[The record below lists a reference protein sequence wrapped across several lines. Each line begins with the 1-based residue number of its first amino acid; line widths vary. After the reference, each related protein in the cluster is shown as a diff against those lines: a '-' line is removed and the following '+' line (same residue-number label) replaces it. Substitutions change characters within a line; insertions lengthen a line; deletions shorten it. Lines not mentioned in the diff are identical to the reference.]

1 MEKKPI
7 DVMVD
12 RFLGWKLP
20 DDFCPDAGVS
30 FKRDFNE
37 HTNYPM
43 KHEPVGTNLLT
54 ADQAKAMLE
63 YVLDGQLEELED
75 LRRNLEF
82 AYKRAKVL
90 ADLLGIP
97 VHESSEVTGTILG
110 LVRGKVEKLITS

>member
-20 DDFCPDAGVS
+20 EDFAPDGGIS
-30 FKRDFNE
+30 FKRDYNE
-37 HTNYPM
+37 HTAHPM
-43 KHEPVGTNLLT
+43 KHEPIGTNLLT
-54 ADQAKAMLE
+54 ANQAKEMLE
-63 YVLDGQLEELED
+63 YVLDGKLEDLEE

-90 ADLLGIP
+90 ADMLGIP
-97 VHESSEVTGTILG
+97 VHESPEVTGTILG
-110 LVRGKVEKLITS
+110 LIRSKVETLKLR